1 MLNLTN
7 LLLGFPIVDHYCC
20 LFLQNSLTSGD
31 ICGMVLGPG
40 CGQGASRPLDWAL
53 DIPELDVVPP
63 YKPPPAPSD
72 GPVTRILQLSDLH
85 IQANY
90 SIGQSTHCVVVTTCL
105 CTPGSPTECDFP
117 LCCSADLEASNPSD
131 PGAGYWGAYSC
142 DTPPWTLETTLAHIK
157 VRLVI
162 TDIMIWRQ

>member
-1 MLNLTN
+1 
-7 LLLGFPIVDHYCC
+7 
-20 LFLQNSLTSGD
+20 
-31 ICGMVLGPG
+31 MVLGPG

-85 IQANY
+85 IQTNY

-105 CTPGSPTECDFP
+105 PQAPRLNVTSPCAAQLT
-117 LCCSADLEASNPSD
+117 
-131 PGAGYWGAYSC
+131 
-142 DTPPWTLETTLAHIK
+142 
-157 VRLVI
+157 
-162 TDIMIWRQ
+162 